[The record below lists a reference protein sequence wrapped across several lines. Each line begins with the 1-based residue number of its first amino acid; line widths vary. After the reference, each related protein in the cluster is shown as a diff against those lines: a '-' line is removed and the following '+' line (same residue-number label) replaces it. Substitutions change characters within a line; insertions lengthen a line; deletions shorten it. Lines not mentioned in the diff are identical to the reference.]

1 MKEAIST
8 YFRNRRFG
16 FFRQFFD
23 QISAGGT
30 QSVKILDIGGTE
42 DYWKSMGFELNDKT
56 EIVLLNLYEKEV
68 SHPGFKS
75 IKGDACNLE
84 GVADKSFDLVF
95 SNSVIEHL
103 FTQENQIKMA
113 NEIQRVGKNYFI
125 QTPNKYFPIEPHW
138 VFPFFQFLPFGI
150 QVFLTQ
156 YFNLGH
162 IPKTSDKEKAK
173 EQVREVRLLSKKEFH
188 SMFNGAKIFLEQF
201 FGFTKSFI
209 VYKVENKS

>member
-23 QISAGGT
+23 QISSGGT
-30 QSVKILDIGGTE
+30 QPVKILDIGGTE
-42 DYWKSMGFELNDKT
+42 DYWKSMGFELNNKT

-84 GVADKSFDLVF
+84 GIADKSFDLVF

-138 VFPFFQFLPFGI
+138 VFPFFQFLPFGL

-156 YFNLGH
+156 HFNLGH
-162 IPKTSDKEKAK
+162 ITKTGDKEKAI
-173 EQVREVRLLSKKEFH
+173 EQVREVSLLSKKEFH
-188 SMFNGAKIFLEQF
+188 SMFSGAKIFLEQF

>member
-23 QISAGGT
+23 QISAGGA

-84 GVADKSFDLVF
+84 GIADKSFDLVF

-138 VFPFFQFLPFGI
+138 VFPFFQFLPFGL

-156 YFNLGH
+156 HFNLGH
-162 IPKTSDKEKAK
+162 IPKTVDQEKAK

-188 SMFNGAKIFLEQF
+188 SMFSGAKIFLEQF

>member
-75 IKGDACNLE
+75 IKGDACNLD
-84 GVADKSFDLVF
+84 GIADKSFDLVF

-103 FTQENQIKMA
+103 FTKENQIKMA

-138 VFPFFQFLPFGI
+138 VFPLFQFLPFSI
-150 QVFLTQ
+150 KVFLTQ
-156 YFNLGH
+156 HFNLGH
-162 IPKTSDKEKAK
+162 IPKTGDQEKAK

-188 SMFNGAKIFLEQF
+188 SMFSGANIFLEKF

>member
-42 DYWKSMGFELNDKT
+42 DYWKSMGFELNNKT

-84 GVADKSFDLVF
+84 GIADKSFDLVF

-138 VFPFFQFLPFGI
+138 VFPFFQFLPFGL

-156 YFNLGH
+156 HFNLGH
-162 IPKTSDKEKAK
+162 IPKAKNKEAAISLVK
-173 EQVREVRLLSKKEFH
+173 EVRLLSKTEFTH
-188 SMFNGAKIFLEQF
+188 LFKGSMLYTEKFL
-201 FGFTKSFI
+201 GLNKSFA
-209 VYKVENKS
+209 VYQIEK

>member
-84 GVADKSFDLVF
+84 GIADKSFDLVF

-138 VFPFFQFLPFGI
+138 VFPFFQFLPFGV

-156 YFNLGH
+156 HFNLGH
-162 IPKTSDKEKAK
+162 IPKIGDQEKAK

-188 SMFNGAKIFLEQF
+188 SMFSGANIFLEKF
-201 FGFTKSFI
+201 FGLTKSFI

>member
-1 MKEAIST
+1 MKDAIST

-84 GVADKSFDLVF
+84 GIADKSFDLVF

-103 FTQENQIKMA
+103 FTKENQIKMA

-138 VFPFFQFLPFGI
+138 VFPFFQFLPFGL

-156 YFNLGH
+156 HFNLGH
-162 IPKTSDKEKAK
+162 IPKIGDQEKAK
-173 EQVREVRLLSKKEFH
+173 EQVREVRLLSKKEFY
-188 SMFNGAKIFLEQF
+188 SMFSGANIFLENF

>member
-42 DYWKSMGFELNDKT
+42 DYWKSMGFELNNKT

-84 GVADKSFDLVF
+84 GIADKSFDLVF

-138 VFPFFQFLPFGI
+138 VFPFFQFLPFGL

-156 YFNLGH
+156 HFNLGH

-188 SMFNGAKIFLEQF
+188 SMFSGANIFLEKF
-201 FGFTKSFI
+201 FEFTKSFI

>member
-42 DYWKSMGFELNDKT
+42 DYWKSMGFELNNKT

-75 IKGDACNLE
+75 IKGNACNLE
-84 GVADKSFDLVF
+84 GIADKSFDLVF

-138 VFPFFQFLPFGI
+138 VFPFFQFLPFGL

-156 YFNLGH
+156 HFNLGH
-162 IPKTSDKEKAK
+162 IPKIVDQAKAR

-188 SMFNGAKIFLEQF
+188 SMFNGANIFLEQF

>member
-42 DYWKSMGFELNDKT
+42 DYWKSMGFELNNKT
-56 EIVLLNLYEKEV
+56 EIVLLNLYEKAV

-84 GVADKSFDLVF
+84 GIADKSFDLVF

-103 FTQENQIKMA
+103 FTKENQIKMA

-138 VFPFFQFLPFGI
+138 VFPFFQFLPFGL

-156 YFNLGH
+156 HFNLGH
-162 IPKTSDKEKAK
+162 IPKISDKEKAK
-173 EQVREVRLLSKKEFH
+173 EQVREVKLLSKKEFH
-188 SMFNGAKIFLEQF
+188 SMFNGANIFLEKI